1 MKLNKIMSFILAT
14 ASTVALAGGLSA
26 CETNTPEVEIKISF
40 NEKSYTLNYE
50 LNRKITPKTVE
61 HFLTLAEKKYYDGFC
76 VHNYSTSKMYTG
88 AYKWENEQLV
98 YQNYYDTVKSYIPK
112 SVWQDEAKTIPT
124 YTLYGEFEENKFEV
138 ASGSLKES
146 FGSLVMYYSDKGEDV
161 SVSISKNDDEGTIHY
176 TLDGSEPSLESA
188 VYSGSIKLEATTT
201 IKAKVNALSKMNIE
215 NVDCE
220 LLKSPN
226 NILGIEYTKAIITK
240 KSKLDIYPII
250 REGAAYNDVE
260 LYKGISSASA
270 IRNAIA
276 EGKIKKTKDSLPSF
290 VYNDLPTTLPN
301 CDDLIFYS
309 VLKDTKQDLKNVI
322 DCTEGL
328 ENRIKA
334 LSKTSSSLEE
344 LKDKLK
350 TKRYTYTRIS
360 RILLSS
366 MLGIEESFIR
376 KCLGAELYLKVL
388 AINKEKASFSYYIK
402 SKS

>member
-161 SVSISKNDDEGTIHY
+161 SVSISKNDGSGTASRNYTQNSATSQFYISLSSTSAVNKSY
-176 TLDGSEPSLESA
+176 CVFATLDSDSVS
-188 VYSGSIKLEATTT
+188 T
-201 IKAKVNALSKMNIE
+201 
-215 NVDCE
+215 
-220 LLKSPN
+220 LKS
-226 NILGIEYTKAIITK
+226 LQ
-240 KSKLDIYPII
+240 
-250 REGAAYNDVE
+250 
-260 LYKGISSASA
+260 
-270 IRNAIA
+270 NAIA
-276 EGKIKKTKDSLPSF
+276 DYIEDEYGTESDSAAQF
-290 VYNDLPTTLPN
+290 TTDTEITIDE
-301 CDDLIFYS
+301 DDT
-309 VLKDTKQDLKNVI
+309 VLTDYEDDVTFAVP
-322 DCTEGL
+322 
-328 ENRIKA
+328 
-334 LSKTSSSLEE
+334 
-344 LKDKLK
+344 
-350 TKRYTYTRIS
+350 
-360 RILLSS
+360 
-366 MLGIEESFIR
+366 
-376 KCLGAELYLKVL
+376 
-388 AINKEKASFSYYIK
+388 NKEIK
-402 SKS
+402 IVSVRVIKY